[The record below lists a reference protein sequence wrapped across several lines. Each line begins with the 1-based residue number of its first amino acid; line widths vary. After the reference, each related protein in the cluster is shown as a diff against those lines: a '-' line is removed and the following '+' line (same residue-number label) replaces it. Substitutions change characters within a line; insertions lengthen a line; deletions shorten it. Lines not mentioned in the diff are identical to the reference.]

1 MNLEIVGVSLDQD
14 GWDSAGPYL
23 EKAKVNYPVVMGDME
38 IAEAYGGIDTI
49 PATFIINKQGNIVK
63 KHVGY
68 LSRFDFE
75 ETIKG
80 LLN

>member
-1 MNLEIVGVSLDQD
+1 
-14 GWDSAGPYL
+14 
-23 EKAKVNYPVVMGDME
+23 MGDME